1 MVFRKL
7 VFRILVIDENFG
19 ILEVV
24 KKCYKDGKIFSQHN
38 IHAENI
44 TRISLKLIISFVIEI
59 STGYLRDGFIY
70 IKLGESKAVL
80 LN

>member
-1 MVFRKL
+1 MV
-7 VFRILVIDENFG
+7 VDENFG

-24 KKCYKDGKIFSQHN
+24 KKCCEDGKIFPNTTYMQR
-38 IHAENI
+38 IL
-44 TRISLKLIISFVIEI
+44 TRISLELISNFVIEVSI
-59 STGYLRDGFIY
+59 GYLRDGFIY

>member
-1 MVFRKL
+1 MFSIWYL
-7 VFRILVIDENFG
+7 DENVG

-24 KKCYKDGKIFSQHN
+24 KKCCEDGKIFPQHS
-38 IHAENI
+38 IYAANI
-44 TRISLKLIISFVIEI
+44 TRISLKLIINFVIEVL
-59 STGYLRDGFIY
+59 TGYLRDGFIY

>member
-1 MVFRKL
+1 M
-7 VFRILVIDENFG
+7 VFRILVIDENFE

-24 KKCYKDGKIFSQHN
+24 KKCCEDGKIFLQHS
-38 IHAENI
+38 IHAANI
-44 TRISLKLIISFVIEI
+44 TRISLELIINFVIEV
-59 STGYLRDGFIY
+59 STGYLRDGFSY

>member
-1 MVFRKL
+1 MVYRNWYL
-7 VFRILVIDENFG
+7 VVIVDETFG

-24 KKCYKDGKIFSQHN
+24 KKCCEDGKIFSQHS
-38 IHAENI
+38 IHAANI
-44 TRISLKLIISFVIEI
+44 TRISLELIINFVIEVP
-59 STGYLRDGFIY
+59 TGYLRDGFIY

>member
-1 MVFRKL
+1 MVVRK
-7 VFRILVIDENFG
+7 LVIDENFG

-24 KKCYKDGKIFSQHN
+24 RNVVRMVRYFPNTTYMQRIL
-38 IHAENI
+38 
-44 TRISLKLIISFVIEI
+44 TRISLKLIINFVIEV

>member
-1 MVFRKL
+1 M
-7 VFRILVIDENFG
+7 VIDENFG

-24 KKCYKDGKIFSQHN
+24 RNVVRMVRYSPNTTYMQQIL
-38 IHAENI
+38 
-44 TRISLKLIISFVIEI
+44 TRISLELIINFVIEV

>member
-1 MVFRKL
+1 MVVRK
-7 VFRILVIDENFG
+7 LVIDENFG

-24 KKCYKDGKIFSQHN
+24 RNVVRMVRYSPNTTYMQRIL
-38 IHAENI
+38 
-44 TRISLKLIISFVIEI
+44 TRISLKLIINFVI
-59 STGYLRDGFIY
+59 GYLRDGFIY